1 MIEHNEDEGLPSY
14 EVKLAPAAQVTYE
27 GVYPSAQ
34 FDNIRKVLGLLG
46 TFPGI
51 GTIYD
56 PQYEAASLPAGA
68 RVIHAGKYGIYYII
82 NAEAQKVLV
91 LTIEDQR
98 SNPLTRFSKG
108 PTL

>member
-1 MIEHNEDEGLPSY
+1 MNDQSEDEGFLSY
-14 EVKLAPAAQVTYE
+14 EVKLARAAQTTYE
-27 GVYPSAQ
+27 ELYPSVQ
-34 FDNIRKVLGLLG
+34 FNSIRKVLTLLG

-51 GTIYD
+51 GMTYD
-56 PQYEAASLPAGA
+56 PQYEVASLPAGA
-68 RVIHAGKYGIYYII
+68 RVIYAGKYGIYYII